1 MAEFAG
7 TRSSVDTSRRFD
19 GAGPWSDAGLSR
31 TRLVPVLDADIVRQ
45 LEVGQASYLYRGGVT
60 YVQVKRLTGRQA
72 ALAPA
77 VVAGRAD
84 GVAGAGGLAGAD
96 GAARGDAPT
105 VPLRWPA
112 PFGAPAPAAPGVAA
126 PGVAGMVL
134 PDASEVLDEAFGARR
149 E

>member
-1 MAEFAG
+1 M
-7 TRSSVDTSRRFD
+7 
-19 GAGPWSDAGLSR
+19 SR

-45 LEVGQASYLYRGGVT
+45 LDVGQAAYVYRGGVT

-77 VVAGRAD
+77 PA
-84 GVAGAGGLAGAD
+84 
-96 GAARGDAPT
+96 DAPT
-105 VPLRWPA
+105 APLPAVAVPAQWPSAPPA
-112 PFGAPAPAAPGVAA
+112 PPPP
-126 PGVAGMVL
+126 